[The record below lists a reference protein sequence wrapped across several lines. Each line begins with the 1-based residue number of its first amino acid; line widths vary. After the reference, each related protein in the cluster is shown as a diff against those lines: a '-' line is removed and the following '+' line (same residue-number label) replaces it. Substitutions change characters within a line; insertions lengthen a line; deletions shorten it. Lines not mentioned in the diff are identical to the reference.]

1 MTLCFLTFLNFNPAL
16 RLLGQ
21 RFMLET
27 VPAANKNGSAISF
40 NPVTI
45 AKEAAKS
52 AGLRYVSDDQPGI
65 HRRRAGKGFS
75 YVGVDGKPLRDKA
88 ELRRIKSLAIP
99 PAWNDV
105 WICPLPQGHIQATGR
120 DAKGRKQYR
129 YHSQWRVVRDE
140 NKYDR
145 MIAFGEALSQ
155 IRERT
160 ERDLSLPGLPREKVL
175 ATVVRLLEITLIRV
189 GNEEYAR
196 ANRSFGLTTMR
207 NKHVKV
213 NGSKMNFRFR
223 GKRGILHSIDLTD
236 RRLAKIVRRCQELP
250 GQELFQYI
258 DEEGETQS
266 FGSADVND
274 YLREVTGRDFTAKDF
289 RTWAGT
295 VLAATALLE
304 FKAFDSETEAKRNIV
319 RAIDAVAS
327 RLGNTSAVCR
337 KSYIHPTVVDLYVK
351 GVLIEALER
360 RMEPELRTGLQRL
373 EPEEAVVLSILR

>member
-1 MTLCFLTFLNFNPAL
+1 MQGTIP
-16 RLLGQ
+16 
-21 RFMLET
+21 EIK
-27 VPAANKNGSAISF
+27 KNGSAYTF
-40 NPVTI
+40 DPVAN

-52 AGLRYVSDDQPGI
+52 AGLRYVSDGDPGI
-65 HRRRAGKGFS
+65 RRRRAGKGFS
-75 YVGVDGKPLRDKA
+75 YIGVDGKPVRDKA
-88 ELRRIKSLAIP
+88 ELRRIKALAIP

-129 YHSQWRVVRDE
+129 YHLQWRAVRDE
-140 NKYDR
+140 TKYDR

-160 ERDLSLPGLPREKVL
+160 EHDLALSGLPREKVL

-236 RRLAKIVRRCQELP
+236 RRLAKIVRHCQELP
-250 GQELFQYI
+250 GQELFQYV

-266 FGSADVND
+266 LGSADVNE
-274 YLREVTGRDFTAKDF
+274 YLREITGQDFTAKDF

-295 VLAATALLE
+295 VLAATALQE
-304 FKAFDSETEAKRNIV
+304 FKAFNSKTEAKRNIV
-319 RAIDAVAS
+319 RAIDNVAS
-327 RLGNTSAVCR
+327 RLGNTPAVCR
-337 KSYIHPTVVDLYVK
+337 KSYIHPTVVDMYIN
-351 GVLIEALER
+351 GVLIGALER
-360 RMEPELRTGLQRL
+360 SVEQELRTHLQRL
-373 EPEEAVVLSILR
+373 EPEETAVLAILK

>member
-1 MTLCFLTFLNFNPAL
+1 MQGTIPTIK
-16 RLLGQ
+16 
-21 RFMLET
+21 
-27 VPAANKNGSAISF
+27 KNGSPYTF
-40 NPVTI
+40 DPVAN

-52 AGLRYVSDDQPGI
+52 AGLRYVSDGDPGI
-65 HRRRAGKGFS
+65 RRRRAGKGFS
-75 YVGVDGKPLRDKA
+75 YIAVDGKPLRDKA
-88 ELRRIKSLAIP
+88 ELRRIKALAIP

-129 YHSQWRVVRDE
+129 YHLQWRAVRDE
-140 NKYDR
+140 TKYDR

-160 ERDLSLPGLPREKVL
+160 EHDLALPGLPREKVL
-175 ATVVRLLEITLIRV
+175 ATVVRLLEVTLIRV

-196 ANRSFGLTTMR
+196 YNRSFGLTTMR

-236 RRLAKIVRRCQELP
+236 HRLARIVRRCQELP
-250 GQELFQYI
+250 GQELFQYVN
-258 DEEGETQS
+258 EEGETQS
-266 FGSADVND
+266 LGSADVND
-274 YLREVTGRDFTAKDF
+274 YLREITGQDFTAKDF

-295 VLAATALLE
+295 MLAAIALHE
-304 FKAFDSETEAKRNIV
+304 FKAFNSKTEAKRNIV
-319 RAIDAVAS
+319 QAIDNVAS

-337 KSYIHPTVVDLYVK
+337 KSYIHPTVVDMYIN
-351 GVLIEALER
+351 GALIGALER
-360 RMEPELRTGLQRL
+360 NVERELRTDLRRL
-373 EPEEAVVLSILR
+373 EPEEAAVLAILQ